1 MDDREMHT
9 VDTLKKILDSLH
21 DGGYGNMP
29 ILLGENT
36 PLLNDSISIR
46 YHDNGLL
53 ICNSYYDTQLQNAA
67 TKLKASI
74 DIAIKDY
81 LHDCYDAGINIKE
94 D

>member
-1 MDDREMHT
+1 MDDRKAHT

-21 DGGYGNMP
+21 DNGYGDMP
-29 ILLGENT
+29 ILLGKNT
-36 PLLNDSISIR
+36 PLLKDSICISC
-46 YHDNGLL
+46 YDNELL
-53 ICNSYYDTQLQNAA
+53 IRNSYYDTQLQNAA
-67 TKLKASI
+67 TKLKVSI

>member
-1 MDDREMHT
+1 MDDRKIHT

-21 DGGYGNMP
+21 DGGYGDMP

-36 PLLNDSISIR
+36 PLLKDSICIDI
-46 YHDNGLL
+46 YNKKLL
-53 ICNSYYDTQLQNAA
+53 IRNSYYDTQLQNAA

-81 LHDCYDAGINIKE
+81 LHDCFDAGINIKE